1 MLKKSLLLLILF
13 IYYVHSINCDE
24 TNSNEI
30 LSQSPSSLIQ
40 NLSKTPLSS
49 SSSQT
54 TTIVPIATTITSI
67 NNLSLI
73 NSSTIISNSTLQIP
87 TTLIPGL
94 NDSIVATTENSTQ
107 NNATSTSQQTPST
120 QSSSIDPNLPHK
132 GAAEEERHSSMAI
145 FFVLSVIASCIFLI
159 HFILKT
165 KFQYIPE
172 SLAVVFLGAAIG
184 LVMKMSSQ
192 NLGDWKKEE
201 TLSPTMFFLILLPP
215 IIYESGYTL
224 HKGNFFQN
232 IGSILVF
239 AIIGTSISAFIIGGG
254 IYILGAINL
263 VYRLSFTESFA
274 FGSLISAVDPVATL
288 AIFHALNL
296 DPILNML
303 VFGESILNDAVAIVL
318 ATTAL
323 ELNHLDDTVSGSAAI
338 FNGFVRFFIVFFG
351 SAFIGASFALLAALV
366 FKYIDL
372 RKHPSL
378 EFGMMLILIYAP
390 YGLAEGLHLSGI
402 MAILFNGVVMSHY
415 AHFNL
420 SPVTQITMQQT
431 LRTLAFIAE
440 TCVFAYLGL
449 AIFSFKM
456 KIEWSLII
464 WSILLCLIGRA
475 LNIYPLSYLVNYF
488 REHKISR
495 KMMFVMWFS
504 GLRGAIAYA
513 LALHLAFE
521 EEKRRVIVTT
531 TLIIVLFTIIILGSS
546 TMPVLKYMN
555 RNKHQQRIN
564 RKGRRCRRRGGIS
577 KSKSNNRLI
586 TLSKTQEMGQA
597 IETEHLSELTE
608 EELEVSYRNES
619 NLKGFVRFDAR
630 YLMPLFTRIF
640 TDQEVK
646 DCKSQMTD
654 LTNRWYQT
662 VRRPSESDEDDD
674 DDERDNLYDYT
685 DDGDDDDDLF
695 DENKNHNRYFI
706 DIDGDDDDDG
716 IFADVEEGS
725 VGRKHKKHH
734 HQQQR
739 HQQNNVNS
747 EKQSLCNKDNNSNKK
762 HLFKKESSN
771 RSTTTTNQGKKSN
784 QKLFQ
789 KTKLMLINHNNN
801 NNNQKNRKHYHGFH
815 NADDDDDDNQQNGSI
830 LT

>member
-1 MLKKSLLLLILF
+1 MMDKLKIFHIERWSSLWPSSLKSLNMILIKRISILLLLLLF
-13 IYYVHSINCDE
+13 IVQYVNCDDK
-24 TNSNEI
+24 NPNEI
-30 LSQSPSSLIQ
+30 LSQSLNIQNFSTPSS
-40 NLSKTPLSS
+40 TATDS

-54 TTIVPIATTITSI
+54 TTIVPIIASTNISSNLNSNFSTSLPTNLFHNFTDDSTVANQSTTNSTDNNGTNIATTSQT
-67 NNLSLI
+67 
-73 NSSTIISNSTLQIP
+73 
-87 TTLIPGL
+87 
-94 NDSIVATTENSTQ
+94 STQ
-107 NNATSTSQQTPST
+107 V
-120 QSSSIDPNLPHK
+120 SIDPNLPHK

-159 HFILKT
+159 HFILET

-239 AIIGTSISAFIIGGG
+239 AIIGTSISAFVIGGG
-254 IYILGAINL
+254 VYILGAIDL
-263 VYRLSFTESFA
+263 AYKLSFTESFA

-323 ELNHLDDTVSGSAAI
+323 ELNHIDESVSGTTAI

-351 SAFIGASFALLAALV
+351 SAVIGAAFALLAALV
-366 FKYIDL
+366 FKYVDL
-372 RKHPSL
+372 RKYPSL

-456 KIEWSLII
+456 KIEMSLII

-475 LNIYPLSYLVNYF
+475 VNIYPLSYLVNYF
-488 REHKISR
+488 REHKISK

-513 LALHLAFE
+513 LALHLDFE

-531 TLIIVLFTIIILGSS
+531 TLIIVLFTIIVLGSS

-555 RNKHQQRIN
+555 RSKRIN
-564 RKGRRCRRRGGIS
+564 KGRRRRGS
-577 KSKSNNRLI
+577 KSKRLI

-630 YLMPLFTRIF
+630 YLMPLFTRFF

-662 VRRPSESDEDDD
+662 VRRPSESEE
-674 DDERDNLYDYT
+674 ERDNLCNS
-685 DDGDDDDDLF
+685 GDDLYDDDYDDETF
-695 DENKNHNRYFI
+695 DENKNSRYFI
-706 DIDGDDDDDG
+706 DVGDEDDG

-725 VGRKHKKHH
+725 VGHGHKHQRQHH
-734 HQQQR
+734 HR
-739 HQQNNVNS
+739 HQKNDVIS
-747 EKQSLCNKDNNSNKK
+747 EKQLLCGSTKK
-762 HLFKKESSN
+762 HLYKKESSSVRSS
-771 RSTTTTNQGKKSN
+771 RSTGSHRKSN

-789 KTKLMLINHNNN
+789 KSKLMLIN
-801 NNNQKNRKHYHGFH
+801 NQKRNNHGYH
-815 NADDDDDDNQQNGSI
+815 DDEQSDNGTFVNGSI